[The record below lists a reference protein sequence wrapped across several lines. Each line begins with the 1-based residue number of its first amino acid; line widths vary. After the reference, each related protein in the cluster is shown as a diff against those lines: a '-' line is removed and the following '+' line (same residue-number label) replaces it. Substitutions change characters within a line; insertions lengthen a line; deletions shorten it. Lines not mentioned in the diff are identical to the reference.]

1 MTVNQHGSRATGS
14 VLYIRFDSDE
24 LYISAERLA
33 VYDDDAGGGGNFESR
48 VSGRRRRTTVD
59 NIFDDRRFV
68 SQSKMA

>member
-33 VYDDDAGGGGNFESR
+33 VYDDDAGGG
-48 VSGRRRRTTVD
+48 
-59 NIFDDRRFV
+59 
-68 SQSKMA
+68 